1 MKNSMRSATAPR
13 KRSASIK
20 ASVSASGS
28 CISSETAMI
37 SPLLR
42 SASQKARVSS
52 TKR

>member
-1 MKNSMRSATAPR
+1 MRSATAPR
-13 KRSASIK
+13 KRSARIS
-20 ASVSASGS
+20 ASVSANGNW
-28 CISSETAMI
+28 IRSETAMI